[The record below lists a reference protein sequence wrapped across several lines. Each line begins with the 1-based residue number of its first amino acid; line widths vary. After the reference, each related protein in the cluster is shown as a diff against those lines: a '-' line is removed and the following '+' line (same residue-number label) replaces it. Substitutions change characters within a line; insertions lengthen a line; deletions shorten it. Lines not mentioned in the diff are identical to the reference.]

1 MSVQGIR
8 RITVVGAGFM
18 GHGIGQEFALAGYP
32 VILHDLTQEKLQSAL
47 HGIESN
53 LRQLAEWGLVAEE
66 QIGPALGRIET
77 CARLPEAVG
86 DADLVVEAVFERLDV
101 KMQVF
106 RDLDALCPPQ
116 TILASNTSTHLPS
129 LLATATRRPDK
140 VLVAHYFYPPSLLP
154 LVEIVPGKE
163 TSPETVATVY
173 ELMKAVGKSPIVVE
187 KEAYGFIANR
197 LQFALQREALFI
209 VEQGIA
215 SAQDVDI
222 AVRDGFGRRLAVAGP
237 FEIAEPIGWDLEL
250 VIQRYLLPH
259 LSNSPEPSDLLVE
272 KVERGELG
280 MKSGKGFYE
289 WTAESAEAWRQ
300 GMSKALAQIGRIR
313 SEGRF

>member
-8 RITVVGAGFM
+8 RIAVVGAGFM

-32 VILHDLTQEKLQSAL
+32 VILHDLTQEKLRSAVQ
-47 HGIESN
+47 GIESN

-66 QIGPALGRIET
+66 QIGPALDRIET
-77 CARLPEAVG
+77 CVRLPEAVG

-154 LVEIVPGKE
+154 LVEIVPGKG
-163 TSPETVATVY
+163 TSP
-173 ELMKAVGKSPIVVE
+173 
-187 KEAYGFIANR
+187 
-197 LQFALQREALFI
+197 
-209 VEQGIA
+209 
-215 SAQDVDI
+215 
-222 AVRDGFGRRLAVAGP
+222 
-237 FEIAEPIGWDLEL
+237 
-250 VIQRYLLPH
+250 
-259 LSNSPEPSDLLVE
+259 
-272 KVERGELG
+272 
-280 MKSGKGFYE
+280 
-289 WTAESAEAWRQ
+289 
-300 GMSKALAQIGRIR
+300 
-313 SEGRF
+313 